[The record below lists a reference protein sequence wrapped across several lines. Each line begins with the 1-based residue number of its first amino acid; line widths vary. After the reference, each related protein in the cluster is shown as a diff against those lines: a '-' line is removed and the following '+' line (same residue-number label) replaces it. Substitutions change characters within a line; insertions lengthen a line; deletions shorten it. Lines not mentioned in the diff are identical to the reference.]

1 VTRQAGFSL
10 LEAMLALSLGLLVLL
25 GANRLFIAASQSW
38 QAQEAAARMQE
49 DARHALQRL
58 AQSIRMAGM
67 FGCLRHDAMVFHD
80 PLAADAFA
88 QPVQITRGADGHLQ
102 RLSLISAEVVQASGR
117 PDWTL
122 VTDCRTQ
129 ANVYAGIRGPEAGQ
143 FAVPIR
149 RQDYRL
155 VASELRLRS
164 GASDG
169 ALVDGVGELQLE
181 LIRGDSSG
189 ISAVQLALTLVDPQQ
204 RVRPQTYRT
213 SIALGNPLDGS

>member
-1 VTRQAGFSL
+1 
-10 LEAMLALSLGLLVLL
+10 M
-25 GANRLFIAASQSW
+25 
-38 QAQEAAARMQE
+38 
-49 DARHALQRL
+49 
-58 AQSIRMAGM
+58 
-67 FGCLRHDAMVFHD
+67 
-80 PLAADAFA
+80 
-88 QPVQITRGADGHLQ
+88 
-102 RLSLISAEVVQASGR
+102 
-117 PDWTL
+117 
-122 VTDCRTQ
+122 
-129 ANVYAGIRGPEAGQ
+129 YAGIRAPEAGQ

-181 LIRGDSSG
+181 LIRGGSSG
-189 ISAVQLALTLVDPQQ
+189 ISAVQLALTLADPQQ